1 MNMRFRFQSIRR
13 WIKNMKGERFGMN
26 DPNMV
31 VLSRKQLYDEIWKM
45 SVAGVA
51 KKYNLHYAKLIN
63 SLKLYN
69 IPYPP
74 SGYWTRLA
82 CGKDVSGEIK
92 PLPKSDSEDIYL
104 YPANYSSIKNKKQ
117 KDDNKKTI
125 EEEKKADIQKE
136 VVANITEK
144 SIIHEIPDTVLS
156 FLGKEER
163 ERVINELEKIQI
175 RPNARIHP
183 VLVAYKKSIDEWKK
197 REKENMYVRRGRYE
211 YYRGQKIEQPVFMS
225 EVSEAG
231 LKRIVVILDTLYKVI
246 EKLGGEIRQ
255 DLSMKIREDVVSV
268 SFAEGQDKKTHEL
281 TKQEAKELLEYK
293 EKIKFQQYA
302 TKPQIRKYDYNYN
315 GKLRI
320 KFSNGKYIRDNE
332 EEKVE
337 DRIDEILVELYEI
350 AERYRIERE
359 KREEEHRKYLEEQQR
374 KREVAER
381 IEREKQKTQ
390 ELINAAK
397 DYQIACEIRNYVEA
411 IKKNNNLNNLQ
422 EEWIKWAENKADW
435 YDPTIA
441 REDVFLG
448 VRNHKASESEKDL
461 ERKKNQSI
469 YGW

>member
-1 MNMRFRFQSIRR
+1 
-13 WIKNMKGERFGMN
+13 
-26 DPNMV
+26 
-31 VLSRKQLYDEIWKM
+31 
-45 SVAGVA
+45 
-51 KKYNLHYAKLIN
+51 
-63 SLKLYN
+63 
-69 IPYPP
+69 
-74 SGYWTRLA
+74 
-82 CGKDVSGEIK
+82 
-92 PLPKSDSEDIYL
+92 
-104 YPANYSSIKNKKQ
+104 
-117 KDDNKKTI
+117 
-125 EEEKKADIQKE
+125 
-136 VVANITEK
+136 
-144 SIIHEIPDTVLS
+144 
-156 FLGKEER
+156 
-163 ERVINELEKIQI
+163 
-175 RPNARIHP
+175 
-183 VLVAYKKSIDEWKK
+183 
-197 REKENMYVRRGRYE
+197 MYVRRGRYE

-411 IKKNNNLNNLQ
+411 IKKNNNLNNIQ